1 MDSKKINFHI
11 YRYHLLP
18 LSKKSTQ
25 IELFENETLTYEQI
39 KANKNAFFQET
50 LDNLI
55 TSKSNVNP
63 LQLFQSENG
72 FYLFKLA
79 NKKVTTITQ
88 NFENLI
94 IDNEPYVYIIINND
108 ENIQKIAISENFE
121 AFSSTEVVKN
131 ILKKVLQ
138 KDLTRY
144 GLSIEIEQLFD
155 SVNFWKYVNS
165 HKDQITYINFQY
177 IKPNLANISGSL
189 PEDFRNFADNVNSHE
204 SHLTIKAPTNG
215 KLDNIDKSNKDI
227 NGLVEYA
234 SNGAGS
240 IKLKVKNLRKQLNTK
255 ENPIIVQ
262 VDQIDIEGAADQVI
276 KLYQTIVNENN

>member
-1 MDSKKINFHI
+1 MDNKRINFHI

-18 LSKKSTQ
+18 LSKKSAQ
-25 IELFENETLTYEQI
+25 IELFENKSLSYEEI
-39 KANKNAFFQET
+39 KENKNTFFQET

-108 ENIQKIAISENFE
+108 KDVQKIAISENFD
-121 AFSSTEVVKN
+121 AFSTTDVVKN

-138 KDLTRY
+138 KDLTKY

-177 IKPNLANISGSL
+177 IKPNLASISSSL
-189 PEDFRNFADNVNSHE
+189 PEDFKNFADNVNSHE

-215 KLDNIDKSNKDI
+215 KLDNIDKSNKEI

-255 ENPIIVQ
+255 ENPIILQ
-262 VDQIDIEGAADQVI
+262 IDQIDIEGAADQVI